1 MKKIYFILLL
11 VSTLLFSQKGNINID
26 SNFANN
32 GSVLISAG
40 SGSLYKNLDDS
51 FFVVYLT
58 GYFPLSYS
66 INKYNSEGV
75 LDTTF
80 GNLGQITSQN
90 YAQDSFRID
99 KNGYIYLLE
108 NANNTQDWF
117 LKRYTPSGI
126 IDSSFGVQGKTSIT
140 SGLRYGKVELYQNKI
155 YINLL
160 DVNNKKTNVYRF
172 DLNGSIDSVF
182 GTAGI
187 LTLDNALSY
196 TKLSNDKILGV
207 VPTVFNNFS
216 ALVQYNLDGTKD
228 TSFANNGVFE
238 IDSEFYLPSGNVAN
252 IDENGNIN
260 LFLAKSASNSNDTKK
275 LVKLKS
281 NGTQDISFNNTGSFT
296 YTSTNVYYSYSFRN
310 NNEIYLV
317 GMGNGAYVSRINNS
331 GLDASFNQNGI
342 KREDSFQIFSD
353 GFVQS
358 NNRLICLGLV
368 PGTDGNSRLS
378 IVGFKGDN
386 QLSTNDTKT
395 SYLRVYPNPTN
406 DFLIFDGIQESNFS
420 VRIADVSG
428 RTVKHKKDN
437 QKIDVRNLVS
447 GTYYIEIV
455 TLKNTFKKTFIKK

>member
-1 MKKIYFILLL
+1 MKKIYLILLL
-11 VSTLLFSQKGNINID
+11 TSALLFSQKGNINID

-80 GNLGQITSQN
+80 GNSGQITSQN

-108 NANNTQDWF
+108 NANNTQEWS

-172 DLNGSIDSVF
+172 DLNGSVDSAF
-182 GTAGI
+182 GTAGV

-196 TKLSNDKILGV
+196 IKLSNDKILGV

-216 ALVQYNLDGTKD
+216 ALVQYNLNGTKD

-238 IDSEFYLPSGNVAN
+238 IDSEFYLPNGNVAN

-260 LFLAKSASNSNDTKK
+260 LFLAKSASNSSDVKK
-275 LVKLKS
+275 LIKLQS
-281 NGTQDISFNNTGSFT
+281 NGTPDISFNNTGSFT

-331 GLDASFNQNGI
+331 GLDMTFNQNGT
-342 KREDSFQIFSD
+342 KREASFQIFSD

-368 PGTDGNSRLS
+368 PGNDGNSKLS

-386 QLSTNDTKT
+386 QLSSNDTKMSNLT
-395 SYLRVYPNPTN
+395 LYPNPTN
-406 DFLIFDGIQESNFS
+406 DFLVLEGIKDSYFS
-420 VRIADVSG
+420 VRITDSSG
-428 RTVKHKKDN
+428 RIVKYTKDSK
-437 QKIDVRNLVS
+437 KIDVRNLPS
-447 GTYYIEIV
+447 GVFYIEIV
-455 TLKNTFKKTFIKK
+455 TSQDKIKKTFIKK